1 MATTIFAIDLGTQ
14 SLRLSAYV
22 PGGEQIWGWS
32 SPVTSAVVGTS
43 YTQQSVEWADLLHQA
58 FHAASKEGVQPSIIA
73 ASGPL
78 AGWVPLDSD
87 GHALAPAVMY
97 LDGRAQADI
106 ETVRNAINS
115 STTVRP
121 SFRTTVADPLP
132 NALRLRRE
140 TPEIASRTQ
149 TMLDA
154 TGSLNFFLTGERT
167 LNTYTALRLYSDA
180 IRNALHIPPNLFGR
194 VVPVGEEIGKLNSD
208 LATTYGFN
216 QVPVISASFDSKC
229 AYISA
234 GLSQQGDALDISGT
248 VTSVG
253 VYHPTEIR
261 DEQQRIYSVPF
272 QQGSLVRGSNAC
284 SGSTIA
290 WAEKHLLHSSVD
302 LWSQSAATVSPGAN
316 GVTFLPYLA
325 GERTPYWTPHARGAL
340 LGLGLDTTS
349 AVIARAVLESLAYSL
364 RHILDCMKDCGVNA
378 TSLRISGG
386 LAQNDLLSQIKAD
399 VTGLPVHR
407 LVNKEL
413 TSLGLVAICAVALG
427 LEADLISA
435 AGKLATIEKTFLPT
449 PATKEDY
456 EIAYQRY
463 RGYAEALLPVFQRA
477 AIS

>member
-14 SLRLSAYV
+14 SLRLSAYT
-22 PGGEQIWGWS
+22 PGGEQLWGWS
-32 SPVTSAVVGTS
+32 SPVHSVVAGSS
-43 YTQQSVEWADLLHQA
+43 YTQLPAEWGELLRRAFQA
-58 FHAASKEGVQPSIIA
+58 AGKAGIQPDIIA

-78 AGWVPLDSD
+78 AGWVPLDSA
-87 GHALAPAVMY
+87 GEALAPASMY
-97 LDGRAQADI
+97 LDGRAQTDI
-106 ETVRNAINS
+106 EIVSNTIKDSAI
-115 STTVRP
+115 VLP

-154 TGSLNFFLTGERT
+154 TGWLNFFLTGERT
-167 LNTYTALRLYSDA
+167 LNAYTALRLYSEA
-180 IRNALHIPPNLFGR
+180 VCNALRIHPNFFGR
-194 VVPVGEEIGKLNSD
+194 VVPIGTEIGKLSSD
-208 LATTYGFN
+208 LAKLYGFN

-229 AYISA
+229 AYIAA

-253 VYHPTEIR
+253 VYHHSEIR

-272 QQGSLVRGSNAC
+272 QQGVLVRGSNAC

-290 WAEKHLLHSSVD
+290 WAEQHLLHSSVD
-302 LWSQSAATVSPGAN
+302 VWSQSAATVSPGAK

-364 RHILDCMKDCGVNA
+364 RHILDCMKECGVSA
-378 TSLRISGG
+378 TSLRLSGG
-386 LAQNDLLSQIKAD
+386 LAQNDLLSQMKAD
-399 VTGLPVHR
+399 ITGLPVHR
-407 LVNKEL
+407 LANKEL
-413 TSLGLVAICAVALG
+413 TSLGLVALCTVSLG
-427 LEADLISA
+427 LETDLISA
-435 AGKLATIEKTFLPT
+435 AGKLVAIEKTFVPT
-449 PATKEDY
+449 PANKEAY
-456 EIAYQRY
+456 EISYQRY
-463 RGYAEALLPVFQRA
+463 RACAEALLPTFQPA
-477 AIS
+477 TLS